1 MQKLL
6 FVGACFSQ
14 AIQHIRP
21 RWGVTRED
29 EREEFFKIIGMR
41 WTKQSVSIRQITIPP
56 LIKVFH
62 VGKDQYILAE
72 MPLKV

>member
-29 EREEFFKIIGMR
+29 EREEFFKADN
-41 WTKQSVSIRQITIPP
+41 W
-56 LIKVFH
+56 
-62 VGKDQYILAE
+62 DE
-72 MPLKV
+72 MD